1 MEMKDVSGE
10 KRRAIVSKPCP
21 DKATVQV
28 FDIRSR
34 KKKTV
39 GMVLAVQMVSFWMIF
54 AFPFLV
60 LRGRFFC
67 VLFVLAIYAAIRNEV
82 AFSSC
87 LNRLKSISCTNLHH

>member
-39 GMVLAVQMVSFWMIF
+39 GMVLAVQIVSF
-54 AFPFLV
+54 
-60 LRGRFFC
+60 
-67 VLFVLAIYAAIRNEV
+67 E
-82 AFSSC
+82 
-87 LNRLKSISCTNLHH
+87 

>member
-28 FDIRSR
+28 FDVRSR

-39 GMVLAVQMVSFWMIF
+39 GTLFAVHIISF
-54 AFPFLV
+54 ASFLHS
-60 LRGRFFC
+60 LSSFC
-67 VLFVLAIYAAIRNEV
+67 VLAIFVYV
-82 AFSSC
+82 SC
-87 LNRLKSISCTNLHH
+87 LPFMQPSATKSHFLHI